1 MEEDEAVVQTSD
13 QEELEEL
20 AATRLEYWQTTTGDI
35 ARRRHV
41 IPTAN
46 DFGGDGGGQDASR
59 SPRLP
64 RARSPHLAKAN
75 GQPPHKRRKLER
87 DSQEPSRT
95 VAPPLSP
102 STNLPRPLPSS
113 TSSASLSQLSA
124 GKQQRESPS
133 EVAVNLPKSSRISP
147 ASHYIA
153 EDDVAAVNGG
163 RHDGLPLD
171 DISGGLADAAESSPV
186 PAHGPPR
193 TPPASRGRSTG
204 SPASSPDPL
213 LLFTPPGRRD
223 SPQVPGQSSPTSSP
237 LTPTSSPHKRSAE
250 HRSPSPGPSRAS
262 PAIDHAAQDDRAQS
276 PSPRSQSPLQR
287 PAQPNPP
294 HPPPPPGADLP
305 PELADNADGR
315 YSLRA
320 RKARQL
326 HPYEYDKKLYKQQM
340 RANPAAIIKVVS
352 PPRPRR
358 RHRSTSAGRAEV
370 GDSSEA
376 EDEYQGGDEEDA
388 EMDEDARWER
398 RIMKGRERAR
408 DHPSA
413 EEATTEERGRAEMP
427 AWLPEALRELSSG
440 SSTQEEDKELDAL
453 ERKRERERRKKERE
467 ERRKARKPKP
477 FPVPKKVLQPPA
489 SPAASERNAGARE
502 SSPQRPRP
510 RPRPRPRAIQ
520 QSPPGAG
527 AEAPRRDEQA
537 AGPSSPWRRQRS
549 VTFTSPIRSPPRQD
563 EGDAFAGW
571 NDDNDDFA
579 AFDDHDDHAR
589 ANSPLALPLTPAT
602 DEGASSEGPVAGPPT
617 SSTPAREV
625 IELTD
630 DEENNIDLP
639 LPRRSRARSKS
650 NPIIP
655 ALDSPSSSG
664 SGSNSNSDSEDSV
677 DEKTRRQMKALS
689 RMMPAVLIKRL
700 QQKPSASS
708 RARERSRSQGH
719 SGHDNESE
727 SGEEADRPL
736 RPGESRRRVRSR
748 TLSSRSIEIRG
759 DSESSDVPMDVD
771 LNDAPPPPDDGDA
784 YMRLSDGE
792 NEIRPI
798 AHQPRARPRFDRAP
812 SSRSVISVS
821 DDSDEG
827 GLVDSEIS
835 SSEKEAG
842 ARRRARYDGEAREG
856 DLIDRMLSRTSM
868 SSSRRRAKRKR
879 RVGGTRRGGGGGG
892 GGGGSGGGGAHHGGH
907 RAGGGTGGGGGRTG
921 GGGTGGGGGHGR
933 SGGLRVT
940 TGEPVSPP
948 PNEVHFAEEAQ
959 QKKSKSKKQKL
970 KPKPNGLYVFS
981 SGGAHLVT
989 GRAHAGHITVDQE
1002 AAAHAGPS
1010 MRNAGRS
1017 SPRPPRSKGKRIPST
1032 ASHAPTL
1039 EEFWTLGG
1047 VVEESDDSF
1056 VVPDGPLPHPLS
1068 SQQARDIEQLHRVTV
1083 DMDVHP
1089 LPAGIAF
1096 PNTTYLGRGW
1106 LYELINLLPHTQDVP
1121 SPPSCSMFDCYLH
1134 SEMSVEAFNA
1144 CLESIYDQLRNLI
1157 LGASNPAG
1165 HETCGKWQAFLHA
1178 VSQHLSWLLAKS
1190 TDGAYVALVTDAESL
1205 VKRLSSLMEEP
1216 VEVLPDDEK
1225 PNPLVLQALWFL
1237 VEASCRLACDR
1248 RRRLEDPD
1256 LDLVSSCI
1264 KALMAKLWD
1273 FTFGEAALDVDLSR
1287 EGLTTPSSGQQ
1298 IAELWVCLLNL
1309 ANDKT
1314 FESTFLPPG
1323 ASFWTLYLDVIKTKG
1338 LQSPPTILKAREAIW
1353 RSIFTLCALSQ
1364 FSLHGNSSM
1373 TPRLSVSWQ
1382 VIAAILERAPLSA
1395 DSAVDK
1401 NLSKR
1406 SLRKRDEYVRVLVS
1420 RCLWLSL
1427 KWHWGLDVDGAAL
1440 VFNRLL
1446 DVFKSRSFASM
1457 ADEPSDFPSF
1467 LRHNDLTLL
1476 HKSNRSDTAFTL
1488 FLKLVVRAAEEM
1500 RRERQDATIPPKLKK
1515 ILSLSVP
1522 VGSVPF
1528 TVQKPPTARELS
1540 MLYNRFSAVAVAI
1553 YLEPTVDNLKY
1564 RLGNARRYV
1573 KFEETNQ
1580 ETRRAC
1586 IRGAMHLGILLR
1598 HLDLPLAQILE
1609 WLTDMTNVLIDEYQ
1623 AVDTGKSA
1631 VTTQVKDKNW
1641 VVVSIQLLLGCVRR
1655 ILETS
1660 SMNPEENQH
1669 KYPDPALL
1677 GGPWVTRVFSTATTL
1692 SSVLSTGDQ
1701 IRRFVQA
1708 FLDARARVIPKPRR
1722 PTPRIIAE
1730 DSQESQYD
1738 YEQFELD
1745 LDDPELLAALG
1756 EDPAASAQSENKEKD
1771 KRVCQ
1776 TIDAHIL
1783 PAVYRLVCKHFNDP
1797 AYQRAGELVF
1807 DDADKWIDCWVGCAS
1822 VIVQNGKKNWDFFF
1836 SYGPQ
1841 SWETIVDPARRRRVG
1856 LRFMYM
1862 LLQLDPPAYQA
1873 YNDRFV
1879 DVLFAS
1885 IAAHPVT
1892 LEHEYASLL
1901 FSIDRLH
1908 HPLFHNLPIDDP
1920 GDDGD
1925 YHLTKHTFMEKRLAL
1940 LEQMVKNL
1948 SDNLAEE
1955 AAGDHSLTAANQIHI
1970 TSVISFLSTMR
1981 DILSH
1986 LESGS
1991 EAYATYLGFCK
2002 AAFALLSRFPSLSN
2016 HTRLTTLMTWLR
2028 DVSQ

>member
-1 MEEDEAVVQTSD
+1 MEEDETVVQTSD

-20 AATRLEYWQTTTGDI
+20 AATRLDYWQAATGDI
-35 ARRRHV
+35 ARRRNV
-41 IPTAN
+41 FSPNRRAERS
-46 DFGGDGGGQDASR
+46 DGLENTSV
-59 SPRLP
+59 SPHLP
-64 RARSPHLAKAN
+64 RARSPQSHFAK
-75 GQPPHKRRKLER
+75 GSDEPPLKRRKLEG
-87 DSQEPSRT
+87 EPQDLSRA
-95 VAPPLSP
+95 VVPPLSP

-113 TSSASLSQLSA
+113 SSLSLPQLSELSSGNQDLASRRDAIPPSPGPSAPLPAQQQSASA
-124 GKQQRESPS
+124 
-133 EVAVNLPKSSRISP
+133 
-147 ASHYIA
+147 HA
-153 EDDVAAVNGG
+153 EAAEARPQVVQEQNGG
-163 RHDGLPLD
+163 
-171 DISGGLADAAESSPV
+171 A
-186 PAHGPPR
+186 PR

-213 LLFTPPGRRD
+213 LLFTPPRRER
-223 SPQVPGQSSPTSSP
+223 SAPIPGQSSPNSSP
-237 LTPTSSPHKRSAE
+237 LTPTSSPTKRPAE
-250 HRSPSPGPSRAS
+250 RNSPSPGPSRAS
-262 PAIDHAAQDDRAQS
+262 PPHIPNRHRNLEPAQS
-276 PSPRSQSPLQR
+276 APPRSHSPLQP
-287 PAQPNPP
+287 PANPDA
-294 HPPPPPGADLP
+294 PPPAPLLP
-305 PELADNADGR
+305 PELADHADGR

-340 RANPAAIIKVVS
+340 RANPAAIVKVVS

-358 RHRSTSAGRAEV
+358 RHRSTSAGRAELEV
-370 GDSSEA
+370 GGSSGA
-376 EDEYQGGDEEDA
+376 EDEYNAGDEEDA
-388 EMDEDARWER
+388 ELDEDARWER
-398 RIMKGRERAR
+398 RMLKGKERAREHPPHMGEEDRERA
-408 DHPSA
+408 
-413 EEATTEERGRAEMP
+413 ERPG
-427 AWLPEALRELSSG
+427 WLPEVFRDPSSG
-440 SSTQEEDKELDAL
+440 SSTEEEDAELDEL
-453 ERKRERERRKKERE
+453 ERRRERERRKKERE
-467 ERRKARKPKP
+467 ERKKSRKPRR
-477 FPVPKKVLQPPA
+477 FPLPKNILRPSV
-489 SPAASERNAGARE
+489 SPARDERAEA
-502 SSPQRPRP
+502 PAPWPARPRP
-510 RPRPRPRAIQ
+510 CPRPRPRAVQ
-520 QSPPGAG
+520 QRVPE
-527 AEAPRRDEQA
+527 AEAPQQEEREP
-537 AGPSSPWRRQRS
+537 GPSSPWRRHRS
-549 VTFTSPIRSPPRQD
+549 VTFTSPNRSPPRPD
-563 EGDAFAGW
+563 DGDKAFAQW
-571 NDDNDDFA
+571 NDNNNEFATFNDD
-579 AFDDHDDHAR
+579 DRAR
-589 ANSPLALPLTPAT
+589 ADSPLAFPLTPAT
-602 DEGASSEGPVAGPPT
+602 TGTDDGASSEGPVAHPPT

-630 DEENNIDLP
+630 DDEDGIDLP
-639 LPRRSRARSKS
+639 LPRRSRARSVS
-650 NPIIP
+650 NPIFP
-655 ALDSPSSSG
+655 PLDSSSSSCSN
-664 SGSNSNSDSEDSV
+664 SGSDSDSDAGSDSV

-700 QQKPSASS
+700 QQKPTASS
-708 RARERSRSQGH
+708 RGRERSRSQGH
-719 SGHDNESE
+719 GSD
-727 SGEEADRPL
+727 GENDDDGVDGEQERPL

-759 DSESSDVPMDVD
+759 DSESSDVDVPMELD
-771 LNDAPPPPDDGDA
+771 LNDPPPPGEDA
-784 YMRLSDGE
+784 YMRLSDRDGE
-792 NEIRPI
+792 EDEIRPI
-798 AHQPRARPRFDRAP
+798 AHQPRARLRFARAP

-821 DDSDEG
+821 DDSPLGTDE
-827 GLVDSEIS
+827 S
-835 SSEKEAG
+835 SGEAEAAGAG
-842 ARRRARYDGEAREG
+842 ARRRARYDGEARER
-856 DLIDRMLSRTSM
+856 DLIDRMLSRTSV
-868 SSSRRRAKRKR
+868 SSRKRAKRKR
-879 RVGGTRRGGGGGG
+879 RGGGNGRSGGG
-892 GGGGSGGGGAHHGGH
+892 GGGGS
-907 RAGGGTGGGGGRTG
+907 
-921 GGGTGGGGGHGR
+921 HGR
-933 SGGLRVT
+933 SGGQSGGLRIT
-940 TGEPVSPP
+940 TGGAKRYGAGQQTLLPFKRLPTPEEHEGDHARYPEPVSLP

-959 QKKSKSKKQKL
+959 QKKSKTKKQKA
-970 KPKPNGLYVFS
+970 KPKPAGLYVFS

-989 GRAHAGHITVDQE
+989 GRANAGHITIDQE

-1010 MRNAGRS
+1010 MRNVGHS
-1017 SPRPPRSKGKRIPST
+1017 SPRPPRPKTKRVPST
-1032 ASHAPTL
+1032 AAHATTL

-1047 VVEESDDSF
+1047 GAEESDDSF
-1056 VVPDGPLPHPLS
+1056 VVPDGPLPHQPS
-1068 SQQARDIEQLHRVTV
+1068 SQHTRDIEQLHRVSV

-1134 SEMSVEAFNA
+1134 SGITVDTFNA

-1157 LGASNPAG
+1157 LGGSNPAG
-1165 HETCGKWQAFLHA
+1165 HEACGKWQAFLHA
-1178 VSQHLSWLLAKS
+1178 VSQHLSWLLVKS
-1190 TDGAYVALVTDAESL
+1190 VDGAYLALVTDTESL
-1205 VKRLSSLMEEP
+1205 VKRLASLMEEP

-1225 PNPLVLQALWFL
+1225 PNSLVLQVLWFL

-1248 RRRLEDPD
+1248 RRRMEEPD
-1256 LDLVSSCI
+1256 LDLVSACV
-1264 KALMAKLWD
+1264 KALMTKLWD
-1273 FTFGEAALDVDLSR
+1273 FTFGEAALDMELSR
-1287 EGLTTPSSGQQ
+1287 ECLTTPSQGQQ

-1314 FESTFLPPG
+1314 FESSFLPSG
-1323 ASFWTLYLDVIKTKG
+1323 SSFWTLYLDVLRNKG
-1338 LQSPPTILKAREAIW
+1338 LQSPPTVLRAREAIW
-1353 RSIFTLCALSQ
+1353 RSVFTLCALSQ

-1373 TPRLSVSWQ
+1373 TPRLSACWQ
-1382 VIAAILERAPLSA
+1382 LIAAILERAPLSA
-1395 DSAVDK
+1395 DPALDK
-1401 NLSKR
+1401 NLSK
-1406 SLRKRDEYVRVLVS
+1406 SSIRKRDEYVRVLVS

-1427 KWHWGLDVDGAAL
+1427 KWLWRLDVDGATL

-1476 HKSNRSDTAFTL
+1476 HKTNRSDTAFTL

-1500 RRERQDATIPPKLKK
+1500 RRERQDASIPPKLKK
-1515 ILSLSVP
+1515 ILSLAVP

-1528 TVQKPPTARELS
+1528 TVQKPPSARDLS

-1573 KFEETNQ
+1573 KFDETNQ

-1609 WLTDMTNVLIDEYQ
+1609 WLADMTNILIDEYQ
-1623 AVDTGKSA
+1623 AADTGKGS
-1631 VTTQVKDKNW
+1631 VVTQVKDKNW

-1660 SMNPEENQH
+1660 SMNPQEDQH

-1677 GGPWVTRVFSTATTL
+1677 EGPWVTRVFSTSTTL

-1722 PTPRIIAE
+1722 PQPRVIAE

-1738 YEQFELD
+1738 YDQFELD

-1756 EDPAASAQSENKEKD
+1756 EDPAASVQSQNKEKD

-1783 PAVYRLVCKHFNDP
+1783 PAVYRLVCKHFSDP
-1797 AYQRAGELVF
+1797 AYQRPGDLAF
-1807 DDADKWIDCWVGCAS
+1807 DDADKWIDCWVGCAN

-1841 SWETIVDPARRRRVG
+1841 SWETIVEPARRRRVG

-1862 LLQLDPPAYQA
+1862 LLQLDPPAYQT
-1873 YNDRFV
+1873 YTDRFI

-1885 IAAHPVT
+1885 LAAHPVT
-1892 LEHEYASLL
+1892 LEHDYASLL

-1908 HPLFHNLPIDDP
+1908 HPLFHDLPIDAP

-1925 YHLTKHTFMEKRLAL
+1925 YHLTKHAFIEKRLTL
-1940 LEQMVKNL
+1940 LERMFKNL
-1948 SDNLAEE
+1948 SDSLADE
-1955 AAGDHSLTAANQIHI
+1955 AKGDDSLTAANQILI
-1970 TSVISFLSTMR
+1970 TSVMGFLSTTK

-1986 LESGS
+1986 FEAGS

-2002 AAFALLSRFPSLSN
+2002 AVFALLSKFPSLGN
-2016 HTRLTTLMTWLR
+2016 HTRLMTMMNWLR
-2028 DVSQ
+2028 DVSH